1 MQVYFGLIV
10 TFNSYKMS
18 LVLEKNEPAQRSF
31 KNEVPRMQEIGVKLM
46 WYPNSKKMSIETDG
60 RLTINV
66 DTTTAM
72 SLIRKAIDDVERKA
86 ETTQGC

>member
-46 WYPNSKKMSIETDG
+46 WYPNSKKMSIEIDG